1 MSRIEVT
8 FVFNPVLTRFIKP
21 ALESLYKFTP
31 INFRVVV
38 VDQTKDGVYGL
49 VKDYADLIIRNP
61 SRINMGFSKSMN
73 EGILHGLNWG
83 AEYIAVCNDDIICLD
98 PRYFSGIEQQYEAY
112 PEMM

>member
-8 FVFNPVLTRFIKP
+8 FVFNPVLTQFIRP

-49 VKDYADLIIRNP
+49 VHDLADLIIRNP
-61 SRINMGFSKSMN
+61 KRLNLGFAKSMN
-73 EGILHGLNWG
+73 EGIIHGLQWG
-83 AEYIAVCNDDIICLD
+83 SKYVAACNDDTLAID
-98 PRYFSGIEQQYEAY
+98 PRWWS
-112 PEMM
+112 